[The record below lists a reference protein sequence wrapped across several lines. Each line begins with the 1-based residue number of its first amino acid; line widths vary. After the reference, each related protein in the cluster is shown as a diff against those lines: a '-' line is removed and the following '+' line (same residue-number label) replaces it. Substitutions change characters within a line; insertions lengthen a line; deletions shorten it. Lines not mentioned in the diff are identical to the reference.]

1 MALFQIAPPEPFSFA
16 TPNDWPPWKQRFLRF
31 RTASGLDGK
40 PEKSQVDAL
49 VYLMGPQAEDIFKTF
64 KLEPDD
70 QKKFEVVLQE
80 YEAYFV
86 PRRNIIYERV
96 KFNTRTQEDGES
108 VEDFVTALHT
118 LASTCDYGELREDL
132 IRDRLV
138 VGLQDRKISRALQ
151 LDPDLKLQKALL
163 VARQHEI
170 VNQQQAELHRVREQ
184 EVHHIQSQ
192 KGTRQVGKNVSPPE
206 SGTNVP
212 KQCGWCGRIERHVQR
227 KMQSAESATKED
239 TSRRFADQPEPSG
252 TSKTGPRNQVS
263 SESHPIHPLTGGKFQ
278 YLSNLRTSYLK

>member
-1 MALFQIAPPEPFSFA
+1 MALFQIAPAESFSFA

-49 VYLMGPQAEDIFKTF
+49 VYLMRPQAEDIFKTF
-64 KLEPDD
+64 KLEPDV

-96 KFNTRTQEDGES
+96 KFNTRTQQDGES

-132 IRDRLV
+132 IRYRLV

-163 VARQHEI
+163 VA
-170 VNQQQAELHRVREQ
+170 
-184 EVHHIQSQ
+184 
-192 KGTRQVGKNVSPPE
+192 
-206 SGTNVP
+206 
-212 KQCGWCGRIERHVQR
+212 
-227 KMQSAESATKED
+227 
-239 TSRRFADQPEPSG
+239 
-252 TSKTGPRNQVS
+252 
-263 SESHPIHPLTGGKFQ
+263 
-278 YLSNLRTSYLK
+278 